1 MELGRME
8 SRLCFA
14 RHVLPSHPQKLRHV
28 LEMKVHK
35 TMSPDMAPTLTPGTV
50 MTAVRAARKIKATV
64 NVWRE
69 NPAKKTPPNLP

>member
-1 MELGRME
+1 
-8 SRLCFA
+8 
-14 RHVLPSHPQKLRHV
+14 
-28 LEMKVHK
+28 MKVHK